1 MFLTL
6 WSLLA
11 QGVHTVQGGGCLPRS
26 RQPSL
31 LLPTS
36 PAGKRPEGKGDS
48 FQGGRWQYR
57 PDELKTHEQIETKV
71 RRQNSRFLG
80 CPSRHLSWQRCGWSW
95 ALAHFPTDRLLVTWN
110 DP

>member
-11 QGVHTVQGGGCLPRS
+11 QEVHTVQGGGCLPRS
-26 RQPSL
+26 RQRSL

-57 PDELKTHEQIETKV
+57 PDELKTHE
-71 RRQNSRFLG
+71 
-80 CPSRHLSWQRCGWSW
+80 
-95 ALAHFPTDRLLVTWN
+95 
-110 DP
+110 